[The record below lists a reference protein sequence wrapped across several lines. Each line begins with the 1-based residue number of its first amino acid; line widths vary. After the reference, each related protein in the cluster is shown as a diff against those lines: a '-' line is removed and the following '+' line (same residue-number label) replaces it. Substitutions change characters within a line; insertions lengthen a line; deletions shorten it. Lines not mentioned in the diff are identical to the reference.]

1 VARAPG
7 IRRPADVSTS
17 PRSQVRDDPVV
28 PALIAFSLAVADL
41 LTGTAIPVV
50 IISYMLKF
58 TKACSER
65 VTHAEASAAATP

>member
-1 VARAPG
+1 VLPSGDAQRRLGAAIFASGVSRVVA
-7 IRRPADVSTS
+7 ADIE
-17 PRSQVRDDPVV
+17 RSGSHR
-28 PALIAFSLAVADL
+28 VADL
-41 LTGTAIPVV
+41 LSGTAIPVV

>member
-1 VARAPG
+1 MAN
-7 IRRPADVSTS
+7 
-17 PRSQVRDDPVV
+17 
-28 PALIAFSLAVADL
+28 L